1 MRKWLP
7 LLTICLGTF
16 MLLIDVTIVNVA
28 LPDMAGDLDASFSS
42 LQWVV
47 NGYALAMAA
56 LLLGAGSIADLAGH
70 RRIYIGGLVLFAASS
85 LICGISPNPLVLIVA
100 RVLQGVGAAAMAAT
114 TFPLLNS
121 SYSGRDRGV
130 AYGMWGAIAGASSA
144 IGPIIGGVLTEA
156 ASWRWIFFVNLP
168 VSVVALLLC
177 AVALTDVA
185 ETHRARVD
193 LAGMVTFAFSAA
205 AATYALIRA
214 NEHSWSDTGT
224 WSMLVAAGLALAA
237 FVAIERRSK
246 EPMFDLSLLRER
258 AFVGVLIAAVSLFL
272 AAFAALMYTSIWLQ
286 SVLKMSPVQAGLVGL
301 PLSAMAF
308 VVSGGLGR
316 YLHGGNPGR
325 IIGGGLLAI
334 GVGGLLGG
342 VLVHGDAG
350 WTALIPGYLAVGAGV
365 GLATATLG
373 SAAMSAVAPQ
383 RGGMATGAMNTA
395 QQLGMAFGIA
405 VLGSVFTARAQDVLA
420 DRGVPGAATAAQ
432 AVAGGRSAP
441 LPMQDA
447 IHAAA
452 VAGVQ
457 GTLAV
462 SGVVGL
468 LGGALTMAL
477 IRPAGRTP
485 SDIIDAELA
494 RESTGA

>member
-1 MRKWLP
+1 
-7 LLTICLGTF
+7 
-16 MLLIDVTIVNVA
+16 
-28 LPDMAGDLDASFSS
+28 
-42 LQWVV
+42 
-47 NGYALAMAA
+47 
-56 LLLGAGSIADLAGH
+56 
-70 RRIYIGGLVLFAASS
+70 
-85 LICGISPNPLVLIVA
+85 
-100 RVLQGVGAAAMAAT
+100 
-114 TFPLLNS
+114 
-121 SYSGRDRGV
+121 
-130 AYGMWGAIAGASSA
+130 
-144 IGPIIGGVLTEA
+144 
-156 ASWRWIFFVNLP
+156 
-168 VSVVALLLC
+168 
-177 AVALTDVA
+177 
-185 ETHRARVD
+185 
-193 LAGMVTFAFSAA
+193 
-205 AATYALIRA
+205 
-214 NEHSWSDTGT
+214 
-224 WSMLVAAGLALAA
+224 
-237 FVAIERRSK
+237 VAIERRSK

-286 SVLKMSPVQAGLVGL
+286 SVLGMSPVQAGLVGL

-405 VLGSVFTARAQDVLA
+405 VLASIFTARAQDVLA

-432 AVAGGRSAP
+432 AVAGGRTAP

-468 LGGALTMAL
+468 LGGVLTMAL
-477 IRPAGRTP
+477 IRPTGRTP